1 MPEGPGAY
9 QAHAGATAGD
19 ENACGRIVGAG
30 GAAAAEEAAAAG
42 L

>member
-19 ENACGRIVGAG
+19 DDEGENACGRIVGAG
-30 GAAAAEEAAAAG
+30 EVAAG